1 MHQFAVWAPAAQ
13 RVDLQLGVGT
23 ELVEVA
29 LQRAADGWWSADVG
43 DAGHGTDYAFR
54 VDDGPDTPDPR
65 SAWQPAGVH
74 GPSRVFDPSRHRWQ
88 DDGWAGPQGGAGVLG
103 GLVYELHVGTFTAE
117 GTLAAAEQRLD
128 ALVDLGVDLVEL
140 MPVAAFPG
148 RWGWGYDGVQPYA
161 VHEAYGGPAALQHFV
176 DTCHQ
181 RGLGVCLDVVY
192 NHLGPSGNYLSRF
205 GPYFTD
211 RHHTPWGQAVNL
223 DGPGSD
229 EVRRWIVDNALRW
242 FADFHVDALRLD
254 AVHELKDDSPRHLLA
269 QLSDE
274 TAELAR
280 RLGRPLGL
288 IAESDLN
295 DPRTVAPTARASDPS
310 SDPSTYESTQ
320 AVALTTGLGLT
331 GGLDVVIPPVP
342 AERLSGADDG
352 ETSTGLGMTAQWD
365 DDLHHAL
372 HALLTGERQG
382 YYADF
387 GSLEVVAKCLT
398 EVFRHDGCWS
408 TFRGQEW
415 GHPVDR
421 GTQDGRQFVGYLQ
434 THDQVGNR
442 ATGDRISASLTPG
455 QLAIGAALVM
465 TSTFTPMVFMGE
477 EWAASTPWQFFTDFD
492 DPQLAQAVREGRR
505 AEFARHGSAEH
516 GWAESVPDPQSPTTR
531 DASVLDWEER
541 SHGVHG
547 RVLAWYRALVDV
559 RRRVPELRDGRLD
572 QVQVSLDAARR
583 WLVVSRGSW
592 RTTCNLADTPQ
603 PVPVDVGEGEV
614 VLSWSGSGRLA
625 EGAIALDGH
634 DVAVLR
640 VAP

>member
-1 MHQFAVWAPAAQ
+1 MHSFRVWAPSAHG
-13 RVDLQLGVGT
+13 VDVQLGVGG
-23 ELVEVA
+23 ELVEHA
-29 LQRAADGWWSADVG
+29 LDRDDHGWWRVDVPE
-43 DAGHGTDYAFR
+43 AGHGTGYAFR
-54 VDDGPDTPDPR
+54 VDDGEPTPDPR

-74 GPSRVFDPSRHRWQ
+74 GPSRVFDTGRHEWR
-88 DDGWAGPQGGAGVLG
+88 DAGWRGPQDGAGVLG
-103 GLVYELHVGTFTAE
+103 GLIYELHVGTFTPD
-117 GTLAAAEQRLD
+117 GTLAGVEHHLD
-128 ALVDLGVDLVEL
+128 DLVDLGVDLVEL

-148 RWGWGYDGVQPYA
+148 RWGWGYDGVHPYA
-161 VHEAYGGPAALQHFV
+161 VHDPYGGPAALQRLV
-176 DTCHQ
+176 DACHQ

-211 RHHTPWGQAVNL
+211 RHHTPWGEAVNL

-229 EVRRWIVDNALRW
+229 EVRRWIIDNALRW
-242 FADFHVDALRLD
+242 FAEFHVDALRLD
-254 AVHELKDDSPRHLLA
+254 AVHELKDDSPRHVLA

-274 TAELAR
+274 TAELSA

-295 DPRTVAPTARASDPS
+295 DPRTVAPTRSAGSPASGTD
-310 SDPSTYESTQ
+310 
-320 AVALTTGLGLT
+320 ALALTGGLGLAGGLGLT
-331 GGLDVVIPPVP
+331 PGPVLE
-342 AERLSGADDG
+342 AG
-352 ETSTGLGMTAQWD
+352 GLGMTAQWD

-372 HALLTGERQG
+372 HAALTGERQG

-387 GSLEVVAKCLT
+387 GSLDVIAKCLT
-398 EVFRHDGCWS
+398 EVFRHDGGWS
-408 TFRGQEW
+408 SFRLQNW

-421 GTQDGRQFVGYLQ
+421 QTQDGRQFVGYLQ

-455 QLAIGAALVM
+455 QLAIGSAIVLS
-465 TSTFTPMVFMGE
+465 STFTPMVFMGE

-492 DPQLAQAVREGRR
+492 DPQLAQAVRDGRR
-505 AEFARHGSAEH
+505 AEFARHGSGEH

-547 RVLAWYRALVDV
+547 RVLAWYRALVDL

-592 RTTCNLADTPQ
+592 RTACNLADTPQ

-625 EGAIALDGH
+625 EGAIALGGH

-640 VAP
+640 VAA